1 MGILLLIIALIVFIL
16 ADFVIRK
23 IIKTSTEKK
32 QRKEREEALAE
43 NLKLDFSHES
53 KTLKRV
59 EVENP
64 KAKILAVDDEE
75 IILSS
80 FRKILVIA
88 GYSVD
93 TVETGQEALGLV
105 QKHNY
110 DFVFT
115 DLKMPA
121 MSGVDVCKSVK
132 HLRPD
137 IDVIIITGYASV
149 DTAVET
155 MKFGA
160 MDYVEKPFTEDELI
174 AMVNKFLIKRQ
185 DRIKKQLK
193 AKVHITNLETIGAQD
208 SVDFAIPGG
217 VFISLGHCW
226 AGINDDGMVNVGI
239 DDFANKIIGKINSIE
254 MPDLEMEI
262 KQGQL
267 LFSINQ
273 GTTSIPFN
281 APISG
286 KITQINKQL
295 ADNVGDLEK
304 TPYENNWIC
313 QIDASALDEE
323 LVTLKIGQS
332 AVALFNEDIN
342 HLSEYIKKSVSST
355 TDESRIPA
363 DGHVYRG
370 ELEVLKDKDINA
382 IVSDFFKR

>member
-1 MGILLLIIALIVFIL
+1 MGILLLLVALIIFIL
-16 ADFVIRK
+16 ADLVIRK

-32 QRKEREEALAE
+32 QRKEREEALTV

-160 MDYVEKPFTEDELI
+160 MDYVEKPFTEDELV

-185 DRIKKQLK
+185 DRINKQLK
-193 AKVHITNLETIGAQD
+193 AKVHITNLETLGAQD

-217 VFISLGHCW
+217 VFISPGHCW

-254 MPDLEMEI
+254 MPNLGMEVR
-262 KQGQL
+262 QGQL

-286 KITQINKQL
+286 KVTKINRQL
-295 ADNVGDLEK
+295 ADNVDELEM
-304 TPYENNWIC
+304 TPYDNNWIC

-323 LVTLKIGQS
+323 LVNLKIGQS
-332 AVALFNEDIN
+332 AVAFFNEDIN

-363 DGHVYRG
+363 DGHVYLG

>member
-1 MGILLLIIALIVFIL
+1 MGILLAIFALIVFIL
-16 ADFVIRK
+16 ADFLIRT

-32 QRKEREEALAE
+32 QRKEREEALNE

-59 EVENP
+59 EVKNP

-75 IILSS
+75 IILNS
-80 FRKILVIA
+80 FRKILVIS

-93 TVETGQEALGLV
+93 TVETGQEALSLV
-105 QKHNY
+105 QKNNY

-160 MDYVEKPFTEDELI
+160 MDYVEKPFTEDELN

-185 DRIKKQLK
+185 ERINKQLK
-193 AKVHITNLETIGAQD
+193 TNVRITNLETGAIPN
-208 SVDFAIPGG
+208 SVDFSIPGG
-217 VFISLGHCW
+217 VFISSGHCW

-239 DDFANKIIGKINSIE
+239 DDFAKKIIGKFDSLE
-254 MPDLEMEI
+254 MPELGKHVQE
-262 KQGQL
+262 GQL
-267 LFSINQ
+267 LFSIIQ
-273 GTTSIPFN
+273 GKSSIPFN

-286 KITQINKQL
+286 KVAAINTPL
-295 ADNVGDLEK
+295 ADNVDELEK
-304 TPYENNWIC
+304 TSYNGNWIC
-313 QIDASALDEE
+313 QIDASSLDEE
-323 LVTLKIGQS
+323 LGSLKIGQS
-332 AVALFNEDIN
+332 AVTLFNEDIRQ
-342 HLSEYIKKSVSST
+342 LSEYIKKSVSST

-363 DGHVYRG
+363 DGHIYMG
-370 ELEVLKDKDINA
+370 ELEVLKEKDLNTI
-382 IVSDFFKR
+382 IDMFFKR

>member
-1 MGILLLIIALIVFIL
+1 MGILLAILALIVFIL
-16 ADFVIRK
+16 ADFIIRR
-23 IIKTSTEKK
+23 IIKTTAEKK

-59 EVENP
+59 EVKNP
-64 KAKILAVDDEE
+64 KAKILTVDDEE

-193 AKVHITNLETIGAQD
+193 AKVHITNMESIGVQD
-208 SVDFAIPGG
+208 SIDFSIPGG
-217 VFISLGHCW
+217 VFISQGHCW
-226 AGINDDGMVNVGI
+226 AAINDDGMVAVGI
-239 DDFANKIIGKINSIE
+239 DDFANKIIGKISSIE
-254 MPDLEMEI
+254 MPDLGVGV
-262 KQGQL
+262 KQGQA
-267 LFSINQ
+267 LFTIKQND
-273 GTTSIPFN
+273 TSIPFN

-286 KITQINKQL
+286 RVHQINKQL
-295 ADNVGDLEK
+295 ADNLQELER
-304 TPYENNWIC
+304 TPYENNWVC

-323 LVTLKIGQS
+323 LSALKIGQS
-332 AVALFNEDIN
+332 AVNLFNDDIN
-342 HLSEYIKKSVSST
+342 RLSAYIKKSVSST
-355 TDESRIPA
+355 TDENRIPA
-363 DGHVYRG
+363 DGHVYLG
-370 ELEVLKDKDINA
+370 ELEVLKKNDINT
-382 IVSDFFKR
+382 IVNDFFKR